1 MKVFFFYIG
10 TPTPILET
18 EFELIRKHKKAGD
31 TIRVLQCTGN
41 LSNCHWNPDHLQYVC
56 ARCRSKF
63 KNGWGILNTG
73 EDVELKPFAL
83 YLPESSE
90 IQQEFDSVYALKSYC
105 YDNENIG
112 IGVASSLISILR
124 DHRFDTR
131 KHHDLVHRELTT
143 AVQVYCL
150 LKQELNDFKP
160 DLVYLFN
167 GRIATHL
174 PSILLCKRMGIEYV
188 TYEVA
193 TTHNR
198 YLLRRNSTSHSITA
212 MRDEIEHLWSAGGDE
227 REGIAHKF
235 FEQRRN
241 GVDQEK
247 FLSFTKY
254 QKKKLLPDCFDV
266 SKKNIAIFNST
277 IDEYFAV
284 KGWENPLY
292 FPDETAGLCKILEA
306 FESDDRYIFY
316 LRVHPHMK
324 EVASNTSQLQD
335 IRQLGERFKNLYIV
349 WPEDVIDS
357 YALMEACEKII
368 TFGSTIGIEAAYW
381 GKPSILAGRALYEHL
396 DCVYTPKTHEELVS
410 LLTQNLVALPADSAL
425 KYGYREMSHGIP
437 FEYFKQTAGVNGT
450 FDGVVIKP
458 NLLPALWYEML
469 RFLSIIILLVSNPSI
484 LLRRLAHYSK
494 TIY

>member
-1 MKVFFFYIG
+1 M
-10 TPTPILET
+10 
-18 EFELIRKHKKAGD
+18 H
-31 TIRVLQCTGN
+31 
-41 LSNCHWNPDHLQYVC
+41 YVC

-63 KNGWGILNTG
+63 KNGWDILNVG
-73 EDVELKPFAL
+73 ETVELKPFTL
-83 YLPESSE
+83 TLPNFSELQHEFESV
-90 IQQEFDSVYALKSYC
+90 DALKSYSF
-105 YDNENIG
+105 DNENIG

-131 KHHDLVHRELTT
+131 RYRDKVSRELTT
-143 AVQVYCL
+143 SVQVYTL
-150 LKQELNDFKP
+150 LKHELSEFKP
-160 DLVYLFN
+160 DRVYLFN

-174 PSILLCKRMGIEYV
+174 PATLLCKRLGIEFV

-198 YLLRRNSTSHSITA
+198 YLLRLNSTSHSISA
-212 MRDEIEHLWSAGGDE
+212 MREEIELLWSAGGHD
-227 REGIAHKF
+227 REQIAHLF
-235 FEQRRN
+235 FEQRRA
-241 GVDQEK
+241 GVDQDK

-254 QKKKLLPDCFDV
+254 QKKSLLPKGFDFA
-266 SKKNIAIFNST
+266 KRNIAIFNST

-292 FPDETAGLCKILEA
+292 SPDETAGIAKILEA
-306 FESDDRYIFY
+306 FESDDSYMFY

-324 EVASNTSQLQD
+324 EVASTTSQLQD
-335 IRQLGERFKNLYIV
+335 ISQLDARFKNLYVV

-381 GKPSILAGRALYEHL
+381 GKPSILAGRALYEYL
-396 DCVYTPKTHEELVS
+396 DCVYTPKSHEELVS

-425 KYGYREMSHGIP
+425 RYGYREMSHGIP
-437 FEYFKQTAGVNGT
+437 FEYFKQTDGVNGT
-450 FDGVVIKP
+450 FDGLVIKP
-458 NLLPALWYEML
+458 DLLPALRYEML
-469 RFLSIIILLVSNPSI
+469 RFLSIIIMLVLNPSI
-484 LLRRLAHYSK
+484 LVRRLAHYSK